1 MSDGVIKVW
10 YGVWKVSYGG
20 KEVIDGVRKM
30 SHGDRKDSDLIMN
43 FPVGDRKVSD
53 NDRKDQEGV
62 RLGQEGVRKGSVQ
75 WWENIKN
82 YLDTLGFPT
91 VDPMNSIIYMVAK
104 EIHK

>member
-1 MSDGVIKVW
+1 M
-10 YGVWKVSYGG
+10 
-20 KEVIDGVRKM
+20 IDGVRKM

-75 WWENIKN
+75 
-82 YLDTLGFPT
+82 
-91 VDPMNSIIYMVAK
+91 
-104 EIHK
+104 